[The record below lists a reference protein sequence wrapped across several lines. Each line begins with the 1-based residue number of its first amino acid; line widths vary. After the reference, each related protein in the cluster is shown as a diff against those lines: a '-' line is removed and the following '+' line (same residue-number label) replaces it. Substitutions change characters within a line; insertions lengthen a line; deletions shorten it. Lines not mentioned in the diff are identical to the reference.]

1 MGSVKQINLR
11 LVSQRSF
18 IFSAVIFF
26 FLFILLVRLF
36 QLQIIQGANYRKIS
50 EENRT
55 QIIFNQAPRGDIF
68 DRNGKPLVS
77 NHPSFTL
84 TFTPDF
90 FPKSKSLSEV
100 ASKLAK
106 TLDVDSSIIL
116 QKLEKARLY
125 PFESSRIKAN
135 IKREVAFYISERN
148 LEFPGF
154 NIHTEP
160 IRNYLYDTLASHIIG
175 YVGEISK
182 EQVLLL
188 QEERYK
194 LGDLIGK
201 AGIERIYDTYIRGKD
216 GGTSIEVSA
225 AGKQVRILKNMESVR
240 GHDIV
245 LTIDSDLQ
253 RIAEEAFSGYEGSIV
268 IMEPSS
274 GEILALVSNPGFNPN
289 MFLTSLTRRQL
300 YYLFR
305 SSKKPLFNRSIQA
318 QYAPASVFKII
329 TAIAALEEGVV
340 SPKDKFFC
348 SGEYKV
354 GKQERIFRCWKKE
367 GHGNVDMIEA
377 IAKSCD
383 IYFYQLG
390 LLLGVGNLP
399 RYAREFGLGKITG
412 VDLPGEKAGIV
423 PDRAWKKKVLGEGWW
438 DGDTLNMAIGQG
450 YLWVTPLQIA
460 NLLSSVANEGTL
472 FYPSLVK
479 KIISREGEV
488 LKEFSPKL
496 AKKINLKPDTWEII
510 KKGLRRTITEGTGQT
525 AYISKLSIAGK
536 TGTGQNPHGEDHAWF
551 AGFAPV
557 NKPELA
563 FVVFVEHGGH
573 GGVVAAPIAREILSR
588 YYGLKEERR
597 TVNTRDVKD

>member
-1 MGSVKQINLR
+1 MGSVKQSNLR
-11 LVSQRSF
+11 LMSQRSF
-18 IFSAVIFF
+18 IFSVVIFL

-36 QLQIIQGANYRKIS
+36 QLQIIQGANYRKVS

-68 DRNGKPLVS
+68 DRNGKLLVS

-90 FPKSKSLSEV
+90 FPESKSLSKT
-100 ASKLAK
+100 ASSLSRILK
-106 TLDVDSSIIL
+106 VDSSLIL
-116 QKLEKARLY
+116 QKLERARLY
-125 PFESSRIKAN
+125 PFKSSRIKTN
-135 IKREVAFYISERN
+135 IKREIAFYISERN

-160 IRNYLYDTLASHIIG
+160 IRNYLYDGLASHVIG

-182 EQVLLL
+182 QQILLL
-188 QEERYK
+188 QQERYK

-201 AGIERIYDTYIRGKD
+201 AGIERIYDTYLRGKD

-225 AGKQVRILKNMESVR
+225 AGKQVRILKSVESMR
-240 GHDIV
+240 GNDIV
-245 LTIDSDLQ
+245 LTIDSELQ

-268 IMEPSS
+268 IMEPNS
-274 GEILALVSNPGFNPN
+274 GDILALVSNPGFNPN
-289 MFLTSLTRRQL
+289 MFLGSLTRRQL
-300 YYLFR
+300 NYLLR
-305 SSKKPLFNRSIQA
+305 SNKKPLFNRSVQA
-318 QYAPASVFKII
+318 QYAPGSVFKII
-329 TAIAALEEGVV
+329 TVIAALEEGVV
-340 SPKDKFFC
+340 SAKDKFVC
-348 SGEYKV
+348 EGEYKV

-367 GHGNVDMIEA
+367 GHGKVNMIDA

-412 VDLPGEKAGIV
+412 VDLLGEKAGIV

-450 YLWVTPLQIA
+450 YLWVTPLQMA
-460 NLLSSVANEGTL
+460 NLLSTVANEGNL
-472 FYPSLVK
+472 FSPRLVK
-479 KIISREGEV
+479 KIVSRKGE
-488 LKEFSPKL
+488 LIKEFKPQL
-496 AKKINLKPDTWEII
+496 MKKIDLKPDTWELLN
-510 KKGLRRTITEGTGQT
+510 KGLRRTITKGTGQA

-536 TGTGQNPHGEDHAWF
+536 TGTSQNPQGEDHAWF
-551 AGFAPV
+551 AGFCPL

-573 GGVVAAPIAREILSR
+573 GGVVAAPIAREILVR
-588 YYGLKEERR
+588 YYGLKEKKKA
-597 TVNTRDVKD
+597 VNVRDVRD

>member
-1 MGSVKQINLR
+1 MGSVKQSNLR
-11 LVSQRSF
+11 LMSQRSF
-18 IFSAVIFF
+18 IFSVVIFL

-36 QLQIIQGANYRKIS
+36 QLQIIQGANYRKVS

-68 DRNGKPLVS
+68 DRNGKLLVS

-90 FPKSKSLSEV
+90 FPESKSLSKT
-100 ASKLAK
+100 ASSLSRILK
-106 TLDVDSSIIL
+106 VDSSLIL
-116 QKLEKARLY
+116 QKLERARLY
-125 PFESSRIKAN
+125 PFKSSRIKTN
-135 IKREVAFYISERN
+135 IKREIAFYISERN

-160 IRNYLYDTLASHIIG
+160 IRNYLYDGLASHVIG

-182 EQVLLL
+182 QQILLL
-188 QEERYK
+188 QQERYK

-201 AGIERIYDTYIRGKD
+201 AGIERIYDTYLRGKD

-225 AGKQVRILKNMESVR
+225 AGKQVRILKSVESMR
-240 GHDIV
+240 GNDIV
-245 LTIDSDLQ
+245 LTIDSELQ

-268 IMEPSS
+268 IMEPNS
-274 GEILALVSNPGFNPN
+274 GDILALVSNPGFNPN
-289 MFLTSLTRRQL
+289 MFLGSLTRRQL
-300 YYLFR
+300 NYLLK
-305 SSKKPLFNRSIQA
+305 SNKKPLFNRSVQA
-318 QYAPASVFKII
+318 QYAPGSVFKII
-329 TAIAALEEGVV
+329 TVIAALEEGVV
-340 SPKDKFFC
+340 SAKDKFVC
-348 SGEYKV
+348 EGEYKV

-367 GHGNVDMIEA
+367 GHGKVNMIDA

-412 VDLPGEKAGIV
+412 VDLLGEKAGIV

-450 YLWVTPLQIA
+450 YLWVTPLQMA
-460 NLLSSVANEGTL
+460 NLLSTVANEGNL
-472 FYPSLVK
+472 FSPRLVK
-479 KIISREGEV
+479 KIVSRKGE
-488 LKEFSPKL
+488 LIKEFKPQL
-496 AKKINLKPDTWEII
+496 MKKIDLKPDTWELLN
-510 KKGLRRTITEGTGQT
+510 KGLRRTITKGTGQA

-536 TGTGQNPHGEDHAWF
+536 TGTSQNPQGEDHAWF
-551 AGFAPV
+551 AGFCPL

-573 GGVVAAPIAREILSR
+573 GGVVAAPIAREILVR
-588 YYGLKEERR
+588 YYGLKEKKKA
-597 TVNTRDVKD
+597 VNVRDVRD